1 MGEAEAIRGRRASVG
16 LALLTHR
23 ANFRPQTEQSHQ
35 AMKRKSAARRRFSIT
50 TVALSALVPCLLPAI
65 PEAPPAE
72 PPPVQ
77 AAGSEL
83 EPIPFPNLSAMDA
96 IVREQLERARAVLEQ
111 AIRRPAASPD
121 QKALAYGRMGQM
133 LQTYDLLDAS
143 ESCYRNALRLTPR
156 DYRWSYYLALGYRAR
171 GDLDRAG
178 AQYKDVL
185 TLRPNDLAA
194 VLGLARIELE
204 QGRTEAAKEQFQ
216 RALKLDPGSAA
227 AMAGL
232 GEIAGAGRDYAQA
245 VEHYEEALRRQ
256 PKASSLHY
264 RLAMAYRQLGQ
275 VDQAR
280 IHLGKQGDGAVSYP
294 DPLLEEL
301 VRVKTGRWQER
312 ERANRLLEAGRHE
325 EAVGLFRQMVSQDP
339 TDALALVDLGTALAQ
354 MGRVEEAVQQ
364 FEAALPH
371 TDSKSRLHLNLSMGL
386 IQMGREDQALEH
398 CRKSVDSDPNFT
410 EAHFQLANLLMRR
423 GLVDEAIAHY
433 GRVIELDPGNAF
445 AHFMGA
451 MALVRTQRWKEA
463 RSRLEAALT
472 ALPED
477 TDLMHAMARLLAAC
491 PDAAIRNGQQALRL
505 LQKVFEKVKTPDFEQ
520 VETLA
525 MVYAELGLF
534 DRAIQVQRMMIAEV
548 TRAQRSM
555 LANLLQENLARYQR
569 KEACRQPWRE
579 NDPVFQP
586 TPLPFSL
593 LTLQ

>member
-1 MGEAEAIRGRRASVG
+1 
-16 LALLTHR
+16 
-23 ANFRPQTEQSHQ
+23 
-35 AMKRKSAARRRFSIT
+35 MKRKSASWGLFPIAIAALCGLFPGH
-50 TVALSALVPCLLPAI
+50 LSAAPKALP
-65 PEAPPAE
+65 PE

-77 AAGSEL
+77 ATGSEL
-83 EPIPFPNLSAMDA
+83 EPIPFPNLTAMDA
-96 IVREQLERARAVLEQ
+96 NVREQLERARSDLEETT
-111 AIRRPAASPD
+111 RRPGATPE
-121 QKALAYGRMGQM
+121 QRALAYGRMGQM
-133 LQTYDLLDAS
+133 LQTYDLLEAS
-143 ESCYRNALRLTPR
+143 ESCYRNALRLAPR
-156 DYRWSYYLALGYRAR
+156 DYRWSHYLALGYRAR

-178 AQYKDVL
+178 AQYAHVL

-204 QGRTEAAKEQFQ
+204 QGRTEEAAKHFQ
-216 RALKLDPGSAA
+216 RALKLDPASAA

-232 GEIAGAGRDYAQA
+232 GEIAAAGRDYAKA
-245 VEHYEEALRRQ
+245 VERYEEALRRQ
-256 PKASSLHY
+256 PQASSLHY

-275 VDQAR
+275 VDKAR
-280 IHLGKQGDGAVSYP
+280 LHLGKQGDGAVNYP

-301 VRVKTGRWQER
+301 VRMKTGRWQQR
-312 ERANRLLEAGRHE
+312 EQANRLLETGQHE
-325 EAVGLFRQMVSQDP
+325 QAVRLFRQMVAQDP

-371 TDSKSRLHLNLSMGL
+371 TASTSRIHLNLSMGL
-386 IQMGREDQALEH
+386 IQMGREEQALEH
-398 CRKSVDSDPNFT
+398 CRKSVETDPNFT
-410 EAHFQLANLLMRR
+410 EAHFQLANLLMRQGR
-423 GLVDEAIAHY
+423 VDEAVPHY

-451 MALVRTQRWKEA
+451 MALVRTQRWREA
-463 RSRLEAALT
+463 RSRLQAGLT

-477 TDLMHAMARLLAAC
+477 TDLMHALARLLAAC

-505 LQKVFEKVKTPDFEQ
+505 LQKVFEQVKTPDFEQ

-525 MVYAELGLF
+525 MVYAELGHF
-534 DRAIQVQRMMIAEV
+534 DRAVQMQRMMITEV

-555 LANLLQENLARYQR
+555 LADLLQENLTRYQR

>member
-1 MGEAEAIRGRRASVG
+1 ME
-16 LALLTHR
+16 
-23 ANFRPQTEQSHQ
+23 
-35 AMKRKSAARRRFSIT
+35 RKSAARRLLPLT
-50 TVALSALVPCLLPAI
+50 TAVVSALFPGPLTATPV
-65 PEAPPAE
+65 APPAE
-72 PPPVQ
+72 PLPVQ
-77 AAGSEL
+77 ATGSGL
-83 EPIPFPNLSAMDA
+83 EPIPFPNLTAMDA
-96 IVREQLERARAVLEQ
+96 NVREQLERARAELEETIQ
-111 AIRRPAASPD
+111 RPGVIPE

-156 DYRWSYYLALGYRAR
+156 DYRWSHYLALGYRAK
-171 GDLDRAG
+171 GDLEQAG
-178 AQYKDVL
+178 AQYRNVL

-204 QGRTEAAKEQFQ
+204 QGRTEAAAKHFQ
-216 RALKLDPGSAA
+216 RALKLDPASAA

-232 GEIAGAGRDYAQA
+232 GEIAAAGRDYGKA
-245 VEHYEEALRRQ
+245 VEQYEEALQRQ
-256 PKASSLHY
+256 PQASSLHY

-275 VDQAR
+275 VDKAR
-280 IHLGKQGDGAVSYP
+280 LHLGKQGDGAVSYP

-301 VRVKTGRWQER
+301 VRMKTGRWQQR
-312 ERANRLLEAGRHE
+312 EQANLLLESGQHD
-325 EAVGLFRQMVSQDP
+325 EAVRLFREMVSQDP

-371 TDSKSRLHLNLSMGL
+371 TASKSRIHLNLSMGL
-386 IQMGREDQALEH
+386 IQMGREEKALEH
-398 CRKSVDSDPNFT
+398 CRKSVETDPNFT

-423 GLVDEAIAHY
+423 GLVDEAIPHY

-451 MALVRTQRWKEA
+451 MALVRTQRWQEA
-463 RSRLEAALT
+463 RSRLEAGLT

-477 TDLMHAMARLLAAC
+477 TDLTHAMARLLAAC

-505 LQKVFEKVKTPDFEQ
+505 LQKVFERVKTPDFEQ

-534 DRAIQVQRMMIAEV
+534 DRAVQVQRMMISEV

-555 LANLLQENLARYQR
+555 LANLLQENLTRYQR

>member
-1 MGEAEAIRGRRASVG
+1 
-16 LALLTHR
+16 
-23 ANFRPQTEQSHQ
+23 
-35 AMKRKSAARRRFSIT
+35 MKRKSASWGLFPVAIA
-50 TVALSALVPCLLPAI
+50 ALSGLFPGPPTAA
-65 PEAPPAE
+65 AKTPPAG
-72 PPPVQ
+72 PPPIQ
-77 AAGSEL
+77 ATGSEL
-83 EPIPFPNLSAMDA
+83 EPIPFPNLTDMDA
-96 IVREQLERARAVLEQ
+96 NVREQLERARADLEQ
-111 AIRRPAASPD
+111 AIGRPGASPE
-121 QKALAYGRMGQM
+121 QRALAYGRMGQM
-133 LQTYDLLDAS
+133 LQTYDLLEAS
-143 ESCYRNALRLTPR
+143 ESCYRNALRLAPG
-156 DYRWSYYLALGYRAR
+156 DYRWSHYLALGYRAR

-178 AQYKDVL
+178 GQYANVL

-204 QGRTEAAKEQFQ
+204 QGRTEAAAEHFQ
-216 RALKLDPGSAA
+216 AALKLDPGSAA

-232 GEIAGAGRDYAQA
+232 GEIAAAGRDYANA
-245 VEHYEEALRRQ
+245 VERYEEALRRQ
-256 PKASSLHY
+256 PQASSLHY

-275 VDQAR
+275 VDKAR
-280 IHLGKQGDGAVSYP
+280 LHLGKQGDGAVNYP

-301 VRVKTGRWQER
+301 VRMKTGRWQQR
-312 ERANRLLEAGRHE
+312 EQANLLLESGQHE
-325 EAVGLFRQMVSQDP
+325 EAVRLFRQMVAQDP

-371 TDSKSRLHLNLSMGL
+371 TASKSRIHLNLSMGL
-386 IQMGREDQALEH
+386 IQMGREEQALEH
-398 CRKSVDSDPNFT
+398 CRKSVETDPNFT

-423 GLVDEAIAHY
+423 GLVDEAVPHY
-433 GRVIELDPGNAF
+433 GRVVELDPGNAF

-451 MALVRTQRWKEA
+451 MALVRTGRWREA
-463 RSRLEAALT
+463 RSRLEAGLT

-477 TDLMHAMARLLAAC
+477 TDLMHALARLLAAC

-505 LQKVFEKVKTPDFEQ
+505 LQKVFEQVKTPDFEQ

-525 MVYAELGLF
+525 MVYAELGHF
-534 DRAIQVQRMMIAEV
+534 DRAVQMQRMMITEV

-555 LANLLQENLARYQR
+555 LADLLQENLARYQR

>member
-1 MGEAEAIRGRRASVG
+1 MERR
-16 LALLTHR
+16 
-23 ANFRPQTEQSHQ
+23 
-35 AMKRKSAARRRFSIT
+35 SAARRLGSIT
-50 TVALSALVPCLLPAI
+50 MVALSVLFQGRLTAA

-72 PPPVQ
+72 PPPAQ
-77 AAGSEL
+77 ATGSEL

-96 IVREQLERARAVLEQ
+96 NVREQLERARVDLEQ
-111 AIRRPAASPD
+111 MIRRPGADPEQRAR
-121 QKALAYGRMGQM
+121 AYGRMGQM

-143 ESCYRNALRLTPR
+143 ESCYRNALRLAPR

-171 GDLDRAG
+171 GDLERAG
-178 AQYKDVL
+178 AQYAHVL

-204 QGRTEAAKEQFQ
+204 QGRTEAAAEHFQ
-216 RALKLDPGSAA
+216 QALKLDPESAA

-232 GEIAGAGRDYAQA
+232 GEIAAAGRDYAKA

-256 PKASSLHY
+256 PQASSLHY
-264 RLAMAYRQLGQ
+264 RLAMAYRQLRQ
-275 VDQAR
+275 VDKAR
-280 IHLGKQGDGAVSYP
+280 LHLGKQGDGAVNYP
-294 DPLLEEL
+294 DPLLKEL
-301 VRVKTGRWQER
+301 LRVKTGRWQQR
-312 ERANRLLEAGRHE
+312 EQANRLLESGQHE
-325 EAVGLFRQMVSQDP
+325 EAVRLFRQMVSQDP

-354 MGRVEEAVQQ
+354 MGRVEEAVRQ

-371 TDSKSRLHLNLSMGL
+371 TASKSRIHLNLSMGL
-386 IQMGREDQALEH
+386 IQIGREEEALEH
-398 CRKSVDSDPNFT
+398 CRQAIETDPNFT

-423 GLVDEAIAHY
+423 ELVDEAIPHY

-451 MALVRTQRWKEA
+451 MALVKTQSWKEA
-463 RSRLEAALT
+463 RSRLEAGLT

-477 TDLMHAMARLLAAC
+477 TDLAHAMSRLLAAC

-505 LQKVFEKVKTPDFEQ
+505 LQKVFERVKTPDFEQ

-534 DRAIQVQRMMIAEV
+534 DRAVQVQRMMITEV

-555 LANLLQENLARYQR
+555 LATLLQENLTRYQR
-569 KEACRQPWRE
+569 REACRQPWRE

>member
-1 MGEAEAIRGRRASVG
+1 
-16 LALLTHR
+16 
-23 ANFRPQTEQSHQ
+23 
-35 AMKRKSAARRRFSIT
+35 MKRKSASWGLFPIAIAALCGLFQGH
-50 TVALSALVPCLLPAI
+50 LSAAPNTLP
-65 PEAPPAE
+65 PE

-77 AAGSEL
+77 ATGSEL
-83 EPIPFPNLSAMDA
+83 EPIPFPNLTAMDA
-96 IVREQLERARAVLEQ
+96 NVREQLERARSDLEETT
-111 AIRRPAASPD
+111 RRPGATPE
-121 QKALAYGRMGQM
+121 QRALAYGRMGQM
-133 LQTYDLLDAS
+133 LQTYDLLEAS
-143 ESCYRNALRLTPR
+143 ESCYRNALRLAPR
-156 DYRWSYYLALGYRAR
+156 DYRWSHYLALGYRAR
-171 GDLDRAG
+171 GDMDRAG
-178 AQYKDVL
+178 AQYAHVL

-204 QGRTEAAKEQFQ
+204 QGRTEEAAIHFH
-216 RALKLDPGSAA
+216 RALKLDSASAA

-232 GEIAGAGRDYAQA
+232 GEIAAAGRDYGKA
-245 VEHYEEALRRQ
+245 VERYEEALRRQ
-256 PKASSLHY
+256 PQASSLHY

-275 VDQAR
+275 VDKAR
-280 IHLGKQGDGAVSYP
+280 LHLGKQGDGAVNYP

-301 VRVKTGRWQER
+301 VRMKTGRWQQR
-312 ERANRLLEAGRHE
+312 EQANRLLETGQHE
-325 EAVGLFRQMVSQDP
+325 EAVRLFRQMVAQDP

-371 TDSKSRLHLNLSMGL
+371 TASASRIHLNLSMGL
-386 IQMGREDQALEH
+386 IQMGREEQALEH
-398 CRKSVDSDPNFT
+398 CRKSVETDPNFT

-423 GLVDEAIAHY
+423 GRVDEAVPHY
-433 GRVIELDPGNAF
+433 GRVVELDPGNAF

-451 MALVRTQRWKEA
+451 MALVRTQRWREA
-463 RSRLEAALT
+463 RSRLQAGLT

-477 TDLMHAMARLLAAC
+477 ADLMHALARLLAAC

-505 LQKVFEKVKTPDFEQ
+505 LQKVFEQVKTPDFEQ

-525 MVYAELGLF
+525 MVYAELGHF
-534 DRAIQVQRMMIAEV
+534 DRAVQMQRMMITEV

-555 LANLLQENLARYQR
+555 LADLLQENLTRYQR

>member
-1 MGEAEAIRGRRASVG
+1 
-16 LALLTHR
+16 
-23 ANFRPQTEQSHQ
+23 
-35 AMKRKSAARRRFSIT
+35 MKRKSASWGLFPIAIAALCGLFPGH
-50 TVALSALVPCLLPAI
+50 LSAAPIALP
-65 PEAPPAE
+65 PE

-77 AAGSEL
+77 ATGSEL
-83 EPIPFPNLSAMDA
+83 EPIPFPNLTAMDA
-96 IVREQLERARAVLEQ
+96 NVREQLERARSDLEETT
-111 AIRRPAASPD
+111 RRPGATPE
-121 QKALAYGRMGQM
+121 QRALAYGRMGQM
-133 LQTYDLLDAS
+133 LQTYDLLEAS
-143 ESCYRNALRLTPR
+143 ESCYRNALRLAPR
-156 DYRWSYYLALGYRAR
+156 DYRWSHYLALGYRAR

-178 AQYKDVL
+178 AQYAHVL

-204 QGRTEAAKEQFQ
+204 QGRTEEAAKHFQ
-216 RALKLDPGSAA
+216 RALKLDPASAA

-232 GEIAGAGRDYAQA
+232 GEIAAAGRDYAKA
-245 VEHYEEALRRQ
+245 VERYEEALRRQ
-256 PKASSLHY
+256 PQASSLHY

-275 VDQAR
+275 VDKAR
-280 IHLGKQGDGAVSYP
+280 LHLGKQGDGAVNYP

-301 VRVKTGRWQER
+301 VRMKTGRWQQR
-312 ERANRLLEAGRHE
+312 EQANRLLETGQHE
-325 EAVGLFRQMVSQDP
+325 EAVRLFRQMVAQDP

-371 TDSKSRLHLNLSMGL
+371 TASTSRIHLNLSMGL
-386 IQMGREDQALEH
+386 IQMGREEQALEH
-398 CRKSVDSDPNFT
+398 CRKSVETDPNFT

-423 GLVDEAIAHY
+423 GRVDEAVPHY
-433 GRVIELDPGNAF
+433 GRVVELDPGNAF

-451 MALVRTQRWKEA
+451 MALVRTQRWREA
-463 RSRLEAALT
+463 RSRLQAGLT

-477 TDLMHAMARLLAAC
+477 TDLMHALARLLAAC

-505 LQKVFEKVKTPDFEQ
+505 LQKVFEQVKTPDFEQ

-525 MVYAELGLF
+525 MVYAELGHF
-534 DRAIQVQRMMIAEV
+534 DRAVQMQRMMITEV

-555 LANLLQENLARYQR
+555 LADLLQENLTRYQR

>member
-1 MGEAEAIRGRRASVG
+1 ME
-16 LALLTHR
+16 
-23 ANFRPQTEQSHQ
+23 
-35 AMKRKSAARRRFSIT
+35 RKSAARRLFTIT
-50 TVALSALVPCLLPAI
+50 LAVLSALVPCLPAVV
-65 PEAPPAE
+65 PEALPSE

-77 AAGSEL
+77 DPGSEL
-83 EPIPFPNLSAMDA
+83 EPIPFPSLTAMDA
-96 IVREQLERARAVLEQ
+96 NVREQLERARADLEET
-111 AIRRPAASPD
+111 ARRPGATR
-121 QKALAYGRMGQM
+121 QQQALAYGRMGQM

-143 ESCYRNALRLTPR
+143 ESCYRNALRLAPR

-171 GDLDRAG
+171 GDLERAG
-178 AQYKDVL
+178 SQYAHVL

-204 QGRTEAAKEQFQ
+204 QGRTEAAANHFQ
-216 RALKLDPGSAA
+216 RALMLDPGSAA

-232 GEIAGAGRDYAQA
+232 GEIAAAGRNYAKA

-275 VDQAR
+275 VDKAR
-280 IHLGKQGDGAVSYP
+280 LHLGKQGDGAVNYP

-301 VRVKTGRWQER
+301 VRVKTGRWQQR
-312 ERANRLLEAGRHE
+312 EQANLLLESGQHE
-325 EAVGLFRQMVSQDP
+325 EAVRLFRQMVSQDP

-371 TDSKSRLHLNLSMGL
+371 TASKSRIHLNLSMGL
-386 IQMGREDQALEH
+386 IQMGREEQALEH
-398 CRKSVDSDPNFT
+398 CRQAIETDPNFT

-423 GLVDEAIAHY
+423 GLVDEAVSHY

-451 MALVRTQRWKEA
+451 MALVRTERWKEA
-463 RSRLEAALT
+463 RSRLEAGLT

-477 TDLMHAMARLLAAC
+477 TDLAHAMARLLAAC

-505 LQKVFEKVKTPDFEQ
+505 LQKVFERVKTPDFEQ

-534 DRAIQVQRMMIAEV
+534 DRAVQVQRMMISEV

-555 LANLLQENLARYQR
+555 LANLLQENLTRYQR
-569 KEACRQPWRE
+569 KEACRQPWRD

>member
-1 MGEAEAIRGRRASVG
+1 ME
-16 LALLTHR
+16 
-23 ANFRPQTEQSHQ
+23 
-35 AMKRKSAARRRFSIT
+35 RKSGARRLVSIT
-50 TVALSALVPCLLPAI
+50 MAVLSVLFRGALTVAAA
-65 PEAPPAE
+65 APPAE

-77 AAGSEL
+77 DTGSEL

-96 IVREQLERARAVLEQ
+96 NVQEQLESARAELEET
-111 AIRRPAASPD
+111 ARRPGVNPE
-121 QKALAYGRMGQM
+121 QRALAYGRMGQM

-143 ESCYRNALRLTPR
+143 ESCYRNALRLAPR

-178 AQYKDVL
+178 AQYAHVL

-204 QGRTEAAKEQFQ
+204 QGRTKDAAEHFQ

-232 GEIAGAGRDYAQA
+232 GEIAAAGRDYTKA

-256 PKASSLHY
+256 PQASSLHY
-264 RLAMAYRQLGQ
+264 RLAMAYRQLRQ
-275 VDQAR
+275 VDKAR
-280 IHLGKQGDGAVSYP
+280 LHLGKQGDGAVNYP

-301 VRVKTGRWQER
+301 VRMKTGRWQQR
-312 ERANRLLEAGRHE
+312 ERANRLLETGQHE
-325 EAVGLFRQMVSQDP
+325 EAVRLFRQMVAQDP

-371 TDSKSRLHLNLSMGL
+371 TASKSRIHLNLSMGL
-386 IQMGREDQALEH
+386 IQMGREEQALEH
-398 CRKSVDSDPNFT
+398 CRHSVDTDPNFT

-423 GLVDEAIAHY
+423 GRVDEAIPHY

-451 MALVRTQRWKEA
+451 MALVRTRRWQEA
-463 RSRLEAALT
+463 RSRLHAGLT

-477 TDLMHAMARLLAAC
+477 TDLMHALARLLAAC
-491 PDAAIRNGQQALRL
+491 PDAAIRNGQRAGQL
-505 LQKVFEKVKTPDFEQ
+505 LQKVLKQVKTPDFEHL
-520 VETLA
+520 ETLA
-525 MVYAELGLF
+525 MIYAELGLY
-534 DRAIQVQRMMIAEV
+534 DRAVQVQRMMITEV

-555 LANLLQENLARYQR
+555 LANLLQDNLARYQR
-569 KEACRQPWRE
+569 KEACRQPWRD

>member
-1 MGEAEAIRGRRASVG
+1 ME
-16 LALLTHR
+16 
-23 ANFRPQTEQSHQ
+23 
-35 AMKRKSAARRRFSIT
+35 RKSAARRLFPIT
-50 TVALSALVPCLLPAI
+50 MAVLSALLPGQLTAAL
-65 PEAPPAE
+65 EASPAE

-77 AAGSEL
+77 ATGSEL
-83 EPIPFPNLSAMDA
+83 EPISFPNLSAMDA
-96 IVREQLERARAVLEQ
+96 NVRRQLERARADLERTTRGPGANPEQ
-111 AIRRPAASPD
+111 
-121 QKALAYGRMGQM
+121 QALAYGRMGQM

-143 ESCYRNALRLTPR
+143 ESCYRNALRLVPQ

-171 GDLDRAG
+171 GDLGRA
-178 AQYKDVL
+178 ATQYAHVL
-185 TLRPNDLAA
+185 TVRPDDLAA

-204 QGRTEAAKEQFQ
+204 QGRMEEAAKHFQ

-232 GEIAGAGRDYAQA
+232 GEIAAAERDYTRA
-245 VEHYEEALRRQ
+245 VAHYEEALRRQ
-256 PKASSLHY
+256 PQASSLHY
-264 RLAMAYRQLGQ
+264 RLAMAYRQLRQ
-275 VDQAR
+275 VDKAR
-280 IHLGKQGDGAVSYP
+280 LHLGKQGDGTVNYP

-301 VRVKTGRWQER
+301 VRMKTGRWQQR
-312 ERANRLLEAGRHE
+312 EQANRLLETGQHE
-325 EAVGLFRQMVSQDP
+325 EAVRLFRQMVSQDP

-371 TDSKSRLHLNLSMGL
+371 SASKSRIHLNLSMGL
-386 IQMGREDQALEH
+386 IQMGREEQALEH
-398 CRKSVDSDPNFT
+398 CRQAIETDPNFT

-423 GLVDEAIAHY
+423 ELVDEAIPHY

-451 MALVRTQRWKEA
+451 MALVRIQRWREA
-463 RSRLEAALT
+463 RSRLEAGLT

-477 TDLMHAMARLLAAC
+477 TDLAHAMARLLAAC

-505 LQKVFEKVKTPDFEQ
+505 LQKVFERVKTPDFEQ

-534 DRAIQVQRMMIAEV
+534 DRAVQVQRMMISEV

-555 LANLLQENLARYQR
+555 LATLLQENLARYQR
-569 KEACRQPWRE
+569 QEACRQPWRD

>member
-1 MGEAEAIRGRRASVG
+1 ME
-16 LALLTHR
+16 
-23 ANFRPQTEQSHQ
+23 
-35 AMKRKSAARRRFSIT
+35 RKSASWGLFSIAIA
-50 TVALSALVPCLLPAI
+50 ALSGLFPGQLSAAPK
-65 PEAPPAE
+65 APPAE

-77 AAGSEL
+77 GAGSEL
-83 EPIPFPNLSAMDA
+83 EPIPFPNLTAMDA
-96 IVREQLERARAVLEQ
+96 NVREQLERARADLEQ
-111 AIRRPAASPD
+111 VTGRPGANPE
-121 QKALAYGRMGQM
+121 QQALAYGRMGQM
-133 LQTYDLLDAS
+133 LQTYDLLEAS
-143 ESCYRNALRLTPR
+143 EACYRNALRLAPG
-156 DYRWSYYLALGYRAR
+156 DYRWSHYLALGYRAK
-171 GDLDRAG
+171 GDLERAG
-178 AQYKDVL
+178 GQYTHVL

-204 QGRTEAAKEQFQ
+204 QGRTEAALEHFQ

-232 GEIAGAGRDYAQA
+232 GEIAAAGRDYAKA

-256 PKASSLHY
+256 PQASSLHY

-275 VDQAR
+275 VDKAR
-280 IHLGKQGDGAVSYP
+280 LHLGKQGDGAVNYP

-301 VRVKTGRWQER
+301 VRMKTGRWQQR
-312 ERANRLLEAGRHE
+312 EQANRLLESGQHD
-325 EAVGLFRQMVSQDP
+325 EAVRLFRQMVAQDP

-371 TDSKSRLHLNLSMGL
+371 TASKSRIHLNLSMGL
-386 IQMGREDQALEH
+386 IQMGREEQALEH
-398 CRKSVDSDPNFT
+398 CRKSVETDPNFT

-423 GLVDEAIAHY
+423 GLVDEAVPHY
-433 GRVIELDPGNAF
+433 GRVVELDPGNAF

-451 MALVRTQRWKEA
+451 MALVRTQRWREA
-463 RSRLEAALT
+463 RSRLQAGLT

-477 TDLMHAMARLLAAC
+477 TDLMHALARLLAAC

-505 LQKVFEKVKTPDFEQ
+505 LQKVFEQVKTPDFEQ

-525 MVYAELGLF
+525 MVYAELGHF
-534 DRAIQVQRMMIAEV
+534 DRAVQMQRMMITEV

-555 LANLLQENLARYQR
+555 LADLLQENLARYQR
-569 KEACRQPWRE
+569 KEACRQPWRD

>member
-1 MGEAEAIRGRRASVG
+1 
-16 LALLTHR
+16 
-23 ANFRPQTEQSHQ
+23 
-35 AMKRKSAARRRFSIT
+35 MKRKSASWGLFPIAIAALCGLFPGH
-50 TVALSALVPCLLPAI
+50 LSAAPTALPTQ
-65 PEAPPAE
+65 

-77 AAGSEL
+77 ATGSEL
-83 EPIPFPNLSAMDA
+83 EPIPFPNLTAMDA
-96 IVREQLERARAVLEQ
+96 NVREQLERARSDLEETT
-111 AIRRPAASPD
+111 RRPGATPE
-121 QKALAYGRMGQM
+121 QRALAYGRMGQM
-133 LQTYDLLDAS
+133 LQTYDLLEAS
-143 ESCYRNALRLTPR
+143 ESCYRNALRLAPR
-156 DYRWSYYLALGYRAR
+156 DYRWAHYLALGYRAR
-171 GDLDRAG
+171 GDLERAG
-178 AQYKDVL
+178 AQYAQVL

-204 QGRTEAAKEQFQ
+204 QGRTEEAAKHFQ
-216 RALKLDPGSAA
+216 RALKLDPASAA

-232 GEIAGAGRDYAQA
+232 GEIAAAGRDYGKA

-256 PKASSLHY
+256 PQASSLHY

-280 IHLGKQGDGAVSYP
+280 LHLGKQGDGAVTYP

-301 VRVKTGRWQER
+301 VRMKTGRWQQR
-312 ERANRLLEAGRHE
+312 EQANRLLETGQHE
-325 EAVGLFRQMVSQDP
+325 EAVRLFRQMVAHDP

-371 TDSKSRLHLNLSMGL
+371 TASTSRIHLNLSMGL
-386 IQMGREDQALEH
+386 IQMGREEQALEH
-398 CRKSVDSDPNFT
+398 CRKSVETDPNFT

-423 GLVDEAIAHY
+423 GRVDEAVPHY
-433 GRVIELDPGNAF
+433 GRVVELDPGNAF

-451 MALVRTQRWKEA
+451 MALVRTQRWREA
-463 RSRLEAALT
+463 RLRLQAGLT

-477 TDLMHAMARLLAAC
+477 TDLMHALARLLAAC

-505 LQKVFEKVKTPDFEQ
+505 LQKVFEQVKTPDFEQ

-525 MVYAELGLF
+525 MVYAELGHF
-534 DRAIQVQRMMIAEV
+534 DRAVQMQRMMITEV

-555 LANLLQENLARYQR
+555 LADLLQENLTRYQR

>member
-1 MGEAEAIRGRRASVG
+1 ME
-16 LALLTHR
+16 
-23 ANFRPQTEQSHQ
+23 
-35 AMKRKSAARRRFSIT
+35 RKSAAKRLFSVT
-50 TVALSALVPCLLPAI
+50 MVVLSAFWLGPLTAVAG
-65 PEAPPAE
+65 ARPAE

-96 IVREQLERARAVLEQ
+96 NVREQLERARADLEQ
-111 AIRRPAASPD
+111 GTGRPGASPE
-121 QKALAYGRMGQM
+121 QQALAYGRMGQM
-133 LQTYDLLDAS
+133 LQTYDLLEAS
-143 ESCYRNALRLTPR
+143 EACYRNALRLAPG
-156 DYRWSYYLALGYRAR
+156 DYRWSHYLALGYRAK
-171 GDLDRAG
+171 GDLERAG
-178 AQYKDVL
+178 AQYARVL
-185 TLRPNDLAA
+185 ALLPNDLAA

-204 QGRTEAAKEQFQ
+204 QGRTEEAAKHFQ
-216 RALKLDPGSAA
+216 QALKLDPGSAA

-232 GEIAGAGRDYAQA
+232 GEIAAAGRDYEKA
-245 VEHYEEALRRQ
+245 VERYEEALRHQ
-256 PKASSLHY
+256 PQASSLHY

-275 VDQAR
+275 VDKAR
-280 IHLGKQGDGAVSYP
+280 LHLGKQGDGAVNYP

-301 VRVKTGRWQER
+301 VRMKTGRWQQR
-312 ERANRLLEAGRHE
+312 ERANLLLESGRHD
-325 EAVGLFRQMVSQDP
+325 EAVRLFRQMVSQDP

-354 MGRVEEAVQQ
+354 MGRVEEAVVQ

-371 TDSKSRLHLNLSMGL
+371 TASKSRIHLNLSMGL
-386 IQMGREDQALEH
+386 IQMGREEQALEH
-398 CRKSVDSDPNFT
+398 CRKAVETDPNFT

-423 GLVDEAIAHY
+423 GLVDEAVPHY

-463 RSRLEAALT
+463 RSRLEAGLT

-477 TDLMHAMARLLAAC
+477 TDLAHAMARLLAAC

-534 DRAIQVQRMMIAEV
+534 DRAVQVQRMMISEV

-555 LANLLQENLARYQR
+555 LATLLQENLARYQR
-569 KEACRQPWRE
+569 KEACRQPWRAT
-579 NDPVFQP
+579 DPVFQP

>member
-1 MGEAEAIRGRRASVG
+1 ME
-16 LALLTHR
+16 
-23 ANFRPQTEQSHQ
+23 
-35 AMKRKSAARRRFSIT
+35 RKSAARRLFSIT
-50 TVALSALVPCLLPAI
+50 MAVLSVLFRGTLTAAAA
-65 PEAPPAE
+65 APPPE

-77 AAGSEL
+77 DAGSEL
-83 EPIPFPNLSAMDA
+83 ESIPFPNLSAMDA
-96 IVREQLERARAVLEQ
+96 NVQEQLESARADLEQ
-111 AIRRPAASPD
+111 VTRQPGANPEQR
-121 QKALAYGRMGQM
+121 ALAYGRMGQM

-143 ESCYRNALRLTPR
+143 ESCYRNALRLAPG

-178 AQYKDVL
+178 AQYAHVL

-204 QGRTEAAKEQFQ
+204 QGRTKDAAEHFQ

-232 GEIAGAGRDYAQA
+232 GEIAAAGRDYTKA

-256 PKASSLHY
+256 PQASSLHY
-264 RLAMAYRQLGQ
+264 RLAMAYRQLRQ
-275 VDQAR
+275 VDKAR
-280 IHLGKQGDGAVSYP
+280 LHLGKQGDGAVNYP

-301 VRVKTGRWQER
+301 VRMKTGRWQQR
-312 ERANRLLEAGRHE
+312 ERANRLLETGQHE
-325 EAVGLFRQMVSQDP
+325 EAVRLFRQMVAQDP

-371 TDSKSRLHLNLSMGL
+371 TASKSRIHLNLSMGL
-386 IQMGREDQALEH
+386 IQMGREEQALEH
-398 CRKSVDSDPNFT
+398 CRHSVDTDPNFT

-423 GLVDEAIAHY
+423 GRVEEAIAHY

-451 MALVRTQRWKEA
+451 MALVRTRRWQEA
-463 RSRLEAALT
+463 RSRLLAGLT

-477 TDLMHAMARLLAAC
+477 TDLMHALARLLAAC
-491 PDAAIRNGQQALRL
+491 PDAAIRNGQQAGQL
-505 LQKVFEKVKTPDFEQ
+505 LQKVLKHVKTPDFEHL
-520 VETLA
+520 ETLA
-525 MVYAELGLF
+525 MIYAELGLF
-534 DRAIQVQRMMIAEV
+534 DRAVQVQRMMITEV

-555 LANLLQENLARYQR
+555 LANLLQDNLARYQR
-569 KEACRQPWRE
+569 EEACRQPWRD

-593 LTLQ
+593 LSLQ